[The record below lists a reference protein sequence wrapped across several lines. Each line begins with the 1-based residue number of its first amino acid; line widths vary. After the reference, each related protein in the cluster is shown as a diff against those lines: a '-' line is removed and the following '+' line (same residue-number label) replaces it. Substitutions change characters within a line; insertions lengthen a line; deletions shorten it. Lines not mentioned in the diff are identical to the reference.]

1 MAESDK
7 KRRAKARRRLAKKR
21 KQKQRVAVIF
31 LIIIAILIVILF
43 MMERNKNGKNA
54 GAKQNAGTEIQDS
67 SAATSV
73 DSSAQSEPAESVKML
88 NLTVE
93 QMHSG
98 DLVLVN
104 GSYAYDF
111 DANAPTVSLVNIH
124 DTQSFNYPVGK
135 EDFEV
140 AGRIMPF
147 LDQLVDACDSAVG
160 SKMTGVASAYRSME
174 YQQSVWD
181 EMAELYGE
189 EYARSYV
196 AIPGYSE
203 HHTGLSVDMSIFYE
217 DGSEGTFSESENAVW
232 MNENSYHYG
241 FIRRYAE
248 DKVEVTGISNEAW
261 HFRYVGI
268 PHATYMA
275 TQNLCLEEY
284 IDYLRANAR
293 ADKPLSITCDSGT
306 YEVFFTTETTIE
318 EPEGEYTVSGNNVD
332 GYIIT
337 VKTA

>member
-1 MAESDK
+1 M
-7 KRRAKARRRLAKKR
+7 
-21 KQKQRVAVIF
+21 VF

-43 MMERNKNGKNA
+43 MMERNKNGKNE
-54 GAKQNAGTEIQDS
+54 GAKQSAGTEAQNSDVT
-67 SAATSV
+67 TSV
-73 DSSAQSEPAESVKML
+73 DTSEPVESVKML
-88 NLTVE
+88 TLTEE
-93 QMHSG
+93 QKHSG

-104 GSYAYDF
+104 SSYAYDF
-111 DANAPTVSLVNIH
+111 DANAATVSLANIQ
-124 DTQSFNYPVGK
+124 DTQSTYYPVAK
-135 EDFEV
+135 VDFEV
-140 AGRIMPF
+140 AGRIMPY
-147 LDQLVDACDSAVG
+147 LDQLVTACDDAVG

-181 EMAELYGE
+181 EMAELNGL
-189 EYARSYV
+189 EYAEKYV
-196 AIPGYSE
+196 AVPGYSE
-203 HHTGLSVDMSIFYE
+203 HHTGLAVDMSIFYE
-217 DGSEGTFSESENAVW
+217 DGTEGTFSESENAVW
-232 MNENSYHYG
+232 MNENSYLYG
-241 FIRRYAE
+241 FVRRYAE

-261 HFRYVGI
+261 HFRYVRI

-293 ADKPLSITCDSGT
+293 ADNPLTITCDSGT
-306 YEVFFTTETTIE
+306 FEVFFTTETTIE

>member
-7 KRRAKARRRLAKKR
+7 KRRAKARRRLAQKR

-31 LIIIAILIVILF
+31 LVIIAILIVILF
-43 MMERNKNGKNA
+43 MMERNKNGKNT
-54 GAKQNAGTEIQDS
+54 GTKQNAGPETQNSDV
-67 SAATSV
+67 TMSV
-73 DSSAQSEPAESVKML
+73 DTSEPSEQAESVKML
-88 NLTVE
+88 NLTAE

-111 DANAPTVSLVNIH
+111 EANASTISLANIH
-124 DTQSFNYPVGK
+124 DTQSFSYPVGK
-135 EDFEV
+135 EDFQV
-140 AGRIMPF
+140 AGRIMPY

-181 EMAELYGE
+181 EMSELYGE

-196 AIPGYSE
+196 AVPGYSE
-203 HHTGLSVDMSIFYE
+203 HHTGLSVDMSIYYE

-241 FIRRYAE
+241 FVRRYAE

-275 TQNLCLEEY
+275 TNNLCLEEY

-293 ADKPLSITCDSGT
+293 SDNPLTIICDSGT
-306 YEVFFTTETTIE
+306 YEVFFTTETTLE
-318 EPEGEYTVSGNNVD
+318 EPDGEYTISGNNVD

>member
-31 LIIIAILIVILF
+31 LIIIAILIVVLF

-54 GAKQNAGTEIQDS
+54 GAKQSAGTEIQDS

-73 DSSAQSEPAESVKML
+73 DTSAQSEPAESVKML

-135 EDFEV
+135 KILKLP
-140 AGRIMPF
+140 AGSCPF
-147 LDQLVDACDSAVG
+147 LISLSMRVTV
-160 SKMTGVASAYRSME
+160 RS
-174 YQQSVWD
+174 
-181 EMAELYGE
+181 
-189 EYARSYV
+189 
-196 AIPGYSE
+196 
-203 HHTGLSVDMSIFYE
+203 
-217 DGSEGTFSESENAVW
+217 
-232 MNENSYHYG
+232 
-241 FIRRYAE
+241 
-248 DKVEVTGISNEAW
+248 EA
-261 HFRYVGI
+261 
-268 PHATYMA
+268 
-275 TQNLCLEEY
+275 
-284 IDYLRANAR
+284 
-293 ADKPLSITCDSGT
+293 K
-306 YEVFFTTETTIE
+306 
-318 EPEGEYTVSGNNVD
+318 
-332 GYIIT
+332 
-337 VKTA
+337 